1 MAEAVIKFDHVNKA
15 YGDTPVL
22 RDFCL
27 EVPEGECLT
36 MIGRSGCGKT
46 TALKLVNGL
55 LTPDSGSVYVRG
67 QDVSATDRI
76 ALRRSI
82 GYVIQ
87 STGLF
92 PHMTVGKN
100 IAYTPSLSRMWDRE
114 TERSEVARLLKTVG
128 LEPELADRYPSELSG
143 GQRQRV
149 GIARA
154 LAAKPSI
161 MLMDEPFGS
170 VDEITRRS
178 LQDELRSLGDELRL
192 TVLFVTHDIG
202 EAFRLGDRVLVMESG
217 RISQLDTPERIA
229 AEPADDFIR
238 ELIEDRK

>member
-1 MAEAVIKFDHVNKA
+1 MAETVIRFDHVYKA
-15 YGDTPVL
+15 YGENVVL

-27 EVPEGECLT
+27 DVYGGECLT

-55 LTPDSGSVYVRG
+55 LTPDSGAVYVRG
-67 QDVSATDRI
+67 QDVAKTDRI

-114 TERSEVARLLKTVG
+114 TEREEVERLLKTVG
-128 LEPELADRYPSELSG
+128 LDPELSERYPSELSG
-143 GQRQRV
+143 GQKQRI

-170 VDEITRRS
+170 VDEITRKA
-178 LQDELRSLGDELRL
+178 LQTELGNLRAELGL
-192 TVLFVTHDIG
+192 TVMFVTHDIG

-217 RISQLDTPERIA
+217 GISQLDTPERIA
-229 AEPADDFIR
+229 QAPADDFIR
-238 ELIEDRK
+238 ELIAQRK

>member
-1 MAEAVIKFDHVNKA
+1 MAEPVIRFDHVNKA

-22 RDFCL
+22 RDFTL
-27 EVPEGECLT
+27 DVPEGECLT

-46 TALKLVNGL
+46 TLLKLVNGL
-55 LTPDSGSVYVRG
+55 LTPDPGAVYVRG
-67 QDVSATDRI
+67 QDVSGSDRI

-128 LEPELADRYPSELSG
+128 LEPELAGRYPSELSG

-178 LQDELRSLGDELRL
+178 LQDELRSLRGELGL

-229 AEPADDFIR
+229 AEPADEFIR
-238 ELIEDRK
+238 ELIADRK